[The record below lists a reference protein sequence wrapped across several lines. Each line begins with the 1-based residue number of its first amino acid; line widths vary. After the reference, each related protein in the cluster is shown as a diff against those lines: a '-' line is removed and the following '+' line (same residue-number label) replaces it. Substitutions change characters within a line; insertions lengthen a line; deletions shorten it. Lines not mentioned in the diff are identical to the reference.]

1 MACLYKLGVIFVVMP
16 YFLQRRYKARL
27 LRLQPWLW
35 DLLVFFLC
43 ALVSL
48 GVNENWVTI
57 SLVLPRAPDVELA
70 PHGFLAAEDSSPLPH
85 HGDPS
90 HSPALGSIGSH
101 SKGWGDSPIAR
112 PTADAGTAQQLSFP
126 PTSGPS

>member
-70 PHGFLAAEDSSPLPH
+70 PHGFLAAEDSSPSSPPW
-85 HGDPS
+85 GPESQPS
-90 HSPALGSIGSH
+90 PWLHWFSQQGLG
-101 SKGWGDSPIAR
+101 
-112 PTADAGTAQQLSFP
+112 
-126 PTSGPS
+126 